1 MSGGAFDPDAF
12 DEEAFDVDAT
22 ADGGDG
28 SGVPVDLEDGQGM
41 TFDQLYGDELDREL
55 GTEDRT
61 ELFTLARRKAAI
73 NAAQQEFTTR
83 TDCFKRQGTLTLVSG
98 TQEYDLEGTFADF
111 AWLQAQSIK
120 IRIVNGS
127 TSRYLSGEGFER
139 TTVEALDA
147 DNVNWQAEA
156 AGTPRQWYTR
166 IDAGAV
172 FLGFVP
178 APSITGSD
186 TWTAVVPYVAVTTD
200 MVDDTEQPFSIATN
214 PTRSLR
220 PFHRALVHFAA
231 YDLEKFRKDQGRS
244 ASQLQLWEVEIAK
257 YIATQKPRQGQRARM
272 AVNYRRAVSP
282 LQPRRWNPRT

>member
-1 MSGGAFDPDAF
+1 MSGGGFDPDAF
-12 DEEAFDVDAT
+12 DDAFDVEDAD
-22 ADGGDG
+22 DGDDG
-28 SGVPVDLEDGQGM
+28 GVPVDLEDGQGM

-55 GTEDRT
+55 GSADRT

-73 NAAQQEFTTR
+73 NAAQQEFVTR
-83 TDCFKRQGTLTLVSG
+83 TDCFRRQGSLPLVSG
-98 TQEYDLEGTFADF
+98 TQEYDIEGTFADF
-111 AWLQAQSIK
+111 AWLQAQTIR
-120 IRIVNGS
+120 IRIVSGS
-127 TSRYLSGEGFER
+127 TIRYLSGEGFTR
-139 TTVEALDA
+139 TTVEALDD

-166 IDAGAV
+166 VDGGAV
-172 FLGFVP
+172 FLGFYP

-214 PTRSLR
+214 PVRSLR

-244 ASQLQLWEVEIAK
+244 AAQLQLWEVELAK
-257 YIATQKPRQGQRARM
+257 YYATQKPRQGQRVRM
-272 AVNYRRAVSP
+272 AVAYRQSRSP
-282 LQPRRWNPRT
+282 LTPSRFNPRT

>member
-12 DEEAFDVDAT
+12 DDAFDIEDEDET
-22 ADGGDG
+22 IPD
-28 SGVPVDLEDGQGM
+28 GVPFDLEDGQGM
-41 TFDQLYGDELDREL
+41 TFAQLYGDELDREL
-55 GTEDRT
+55 GTEDRSV
-61 ELFTLARRKAAI
+61 LFTLARRKAAI

-83 TDCFKRQGTLTLVSG
+83 TDCFKRQGSLTLVSG

-111 AWLQAQSIK
+111 AWLQAQGIK
-120 IRIVNGS
+120 IRIVSGS
-127 TSRYLSGEGFER
+127 HTRYLSGDGVQR
-139 TTVEALDA
+139 TTLEALDTEHE
-147 DNVNWQAEA
+147 NWQADA
-156 AGTPRQWYTR
+156 AGTPSQWYTR

-172 FLGFVP
+172 FLGFYP

-186 TWTAVVPYVAVTTD
+186 VWTAIVPYVAVTTD

-214 PTRSLR
+214 PVRSLR

-257 YIATQKPRQGQRARM
+257 YIATQKPRQGQRVRM
-272 AVNYRRAVSP
+272 AVHYRRSLNP
-282 LQPRRWNPRT
+282 LTPRRFNPRA